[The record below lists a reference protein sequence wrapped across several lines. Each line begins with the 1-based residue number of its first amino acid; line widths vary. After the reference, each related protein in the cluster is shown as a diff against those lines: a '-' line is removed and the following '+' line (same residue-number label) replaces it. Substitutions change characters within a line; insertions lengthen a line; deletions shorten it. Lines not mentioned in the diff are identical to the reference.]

1 MHRLSNFAERVGART
16 LRDGG
21 FSLTGKLSTPLEGL
35 LVPLRSAKYLDDVNS
50 NPRVTAVVTTPEIAE
65 AIDPR
70 IGVILADRPDDVH
83 AAIHVLLAAARE
95 SELRTKPTII
105 DPLARIDPMASIAPY
120 GVTIGPGVHIGP
132 MCVVLPG
139 VTIEEECVLHPG
151 VTLGLEGF
159 NSITVDGRRRI
170 MPQLGGVRLKPRV
183 ELLAQTCV
191 ARALFGGETT
201 IGEETLTDN
210 LVYIAHDC
218 QIGYRVQIC
227 AHATVLG
234 RVVIG
239 DEAYIGPSAT
249 IINGAT
255 IGAKAKVSMGAVVT
269 RDVAENATVSGNFA
283 IDHAKFLGF
292 MRSVR

>member
-1 MHRLSNFAERVGART
+1 MHRLSDFAGLVGAHV
-16 LRDGG
+16 LRDAS
-21 FSLTGKLSTPLEGL
+21 FALTGKLSTPLDGL

-50 NPRVTAVVTTPEIAE
+50 NPRVSAVVTTSDIAE
-65 AIDPR
+65 GIDPR
-70 IGVILADRPDDVH
+70 IGIILADRPDDVH
-83 AAIHVLLAAARE
+83 AGIHVLLAAAHDT
-95 SELRTKPTII
+95 ELRARPTVI
-105 DPLARIDPMASIAPY
+105 DPLAHIDPMASIATY
-120 GVTIGPGVHIGP
+120 GVTIGAGVHVGP
-132 MCVVLPG
+132 MCVLLPG

-227 AHATVLG
+227 ALATILG

-239 DEAYIGPSAT
+239 DEAYIGPSST
-249 IINGAT
+249 IINGARV
-255 IGAKAKVSMGAVVT
+255 GAKAKVSMGAVVT
-269 RDVAENATVSGNFA
+269 QDVAENATVSGNFA